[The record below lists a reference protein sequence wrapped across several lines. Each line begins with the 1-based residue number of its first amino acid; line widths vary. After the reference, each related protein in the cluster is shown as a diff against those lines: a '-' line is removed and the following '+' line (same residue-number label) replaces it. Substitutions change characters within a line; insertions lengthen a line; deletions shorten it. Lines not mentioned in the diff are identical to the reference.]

1 MGRRPNRSAKRPKT
15 HAPSG
20 RKLTY
25 GALAEKAAALPAP
38 DLNTVALKDPK
49 DFKIIG
55 KSKRG
60 VDSPKVLR
68 GEPLFGIDVVV
79 PGMLYAV
86 YAKCPTF
93 GGKVKTVDLAPAGLT
108 DRLSDTV
115 DYGEVAER
123 AAAIVSGRSY
133 ELLEALA
140 GAVAEAVLVSDLRIT
155 AVSVHLRKLRPP
167 VPRDLGAV
175 GVRITRRQ

>member
-1 MGRRPNRSAKRPKT
+1 VTAPGGDAAADVDDDGGAGGDRIQLRGLRVVGT
-15 HAPSG
+15 HG
-20 RKLTY
+20 V
-25 GALAEKAAALPAP
+25 LAEEKSRPQP
-38 DLNTVALKDPK
+38 FEFDLDL
-49 DFKIIG
+49 
-55 KSKRG
+55 S
-60 VDSPKVLR
+60 
-68 GEPLFGIDVVV
+68 
-79 PGMLYAV
+79 
-86 YAKCPTF
+86 
-93 GGKVKTVDLAPAGLT
+93 VDLAPAGAT

-123 AAAIVSGRSY
+123 AAAVVSGRSY

-167 VPRDLGAV
+167 VPLDLGSV